1 MFKKKRF
8 VLCAECGCA
17 IFEGQK
23 RYLVFGETNCRTC
36 GLEWVLDEIVARF
49 DELADDCAELVG
61 VQIEE
66 V

>member
-1 MFKKKRF
+1 MFKRKRY
-8 VLCAECGCA
+8 VYCAECGEK
-17 IFEGQK
+17 IYEGDK
-23 RYLVFGETNCRTC
+23 RYLVLGETNCREC

-49 DELADDCAELVG
+49 DELADDCAALVG